1 MQSEAP
7 DQLHDASSLL
17 LQLATPLLN
26 GFAAAQTAVGGS
38 DSLETE
44 YAAAREKLLDP
55 LLQQAMRWSE
65 SGALP
70 GFFRSK
76 AGKLAV
82 RAVS

>member
-7 DQLHDASSLL
+7 DQLQDASSLL

-26 GFAAAQTAVGGS
+26 GFAAAQAALGGS
-38 DSLETE
+38 DSLEAE

-65 SGALP
+65 SGARQGL
-70 GFFRSK
+70 FRK
-76 AGKLAV
+76 NKEQWL
-82 RAVS
+82 